1 VKLSQIGCDFYS
13 QLACVVESRAMGT
26 EKSSIAENLE
36 RIRERVARAA
46 GRAGRRVED
55 VTIVAVSKT
64 FSFAAIRA
72 ANDAGLRHFGENR
85 VQEWESKRAHVAD
98 LEATWH
104 LIGHLQSNKA
114 RRAAGLFD
122 RVDSVDSLALAQ
134 KLDAAV
140 SEEAGADGA
149 RSISS
154 EKSRRDAG
162 AAKDGAASAKPLRV
176 LIEVRLGDETTK
188 SGVAE
193 SDLGILA
200 EGVAGL
206 ANLELLGLMTIPPFL
221 DDPERVRPYF
231 SKLRGIREDLA
242 RRMGRPLPVL
252 SMGMSHDFEVA
263 VEEGATEIR
272 VGTALFGER
281 KLNQ

>member
-1 VKLSQIGCDFYS
+1 M
-13 QLACVVESRAMGT
+13 AT
-26 EKSSIAENLE
+26 ERSEIAENLA

-46 GRAGRRVED
+46 ARAGRRVDD

-64 FSFAAIRA
+64 FPFEAIRA
-72 ANDAGLRHFGENR
+72 GYEAGLRHFGENR
-85 VQEWESKRAHVAD
+85 VQEWESKRERVAD

-122 RVDSVDSLALAQ
+122 RVDSVDSLGLAQ
-134 KLDAAV
+134 RLDAAV
-140 SEEAGADGA
+140 AEGAGAEDA
-149 RSISS
+149 TIISS

-162 AAKDGAASAKPLRV
+162 ATKSGAANGRRLRV
-176 LIEVRLGDETTK
+176 LIEVSLGGEATK

-193 SDLGILA
+193 ADLAALA
-200 EGVAGL
+200 ESVAGL

-221 DDPERVRPYF
+221 DDLESVRPYF
-231 SKLRGIREDLA
+231 SKLRELREDLA
-242 RRMGRPLPVL
+242 RSMGLPLPVL
-252 SMGMSHDFEVA
+252 SMGMSHDFEIA

-272 VGTALFGER
+272 VGTALFGAR
-281 KLNQ
+281 NANQ